1 MMKEQPY
8 HQLIIYVAVYFFFN
22 SFLLPEGLLYTTL
35 LTPVMVY
42 FLFKEREIK
51 KIYVWSLALL
61 IPIPFHVLQGVVVNS
76 YLISS
81 VMVFTALIFLICV
94 YYAVKKYVDILDSLF
109 RKVLLINALFV
120 FIALIVLPIPGIRDL
135 FWYDVPFSKG
145 LDVILRLKLFT
156 YEASYYSLIMMPVF
170 LYFMMRVF
178 YDKEKHSLLIFLA
191 SVIPLLLSLS
201 FGVIGAFLLAFLI
214 SVLVFWAK
222 IPRTL
227 KRFSILSTLFMLVVL
242 GLVFIL
248 WPQNP
253 IYFRIEN
260 IFHGQDTSA
269 MGRLV
274 YSFMFARDI
283 IVQHN
288 IFFGIGPGQIKIIAH
303 DMIINYYKYH
313 GTLDNVVRI
322 PNAMAEIL
330 SIYGIY
336 GFVFKLFLE
345 VFFFVKKRIYNNHYA
360 LILFLFIFIYQFT
373 GSFIT
378 NVAELGIWAV
388 VFGTRFIEFDFPK
401 SQTAE
406 YNR

>member
-1 MMKEQPY
+1 MMKEQSY
-8 HQLIIYVAVYFFFN
+8 QQMIIFVVVYFFFN
-22 SFLLPEGLLYTTL
+22 SFLLPEGLLFTTI

-94 YYAVKKYVDILDSLF
+94 YYVVKKYTDILDSLF
-109 RKVLLINALFV
+109 HKVLLINALFV
-120 FIALIVLPIPGIRDL
+120 FIALIALPIPGISDL
-135 FWYDVPFSKG
+135 FWYDVPLTKG
-145 LDVILRLKLFT
+145 MEVVLRLKLFT
-156 YEASYYSLIMMPVF
+156 YEPSYYSLVMMPVF
-170 LYFMMRVF
+170 LYFLMRVF
-178 YDKEKHSLLIFLA
+178 YNTEEHPLLIFLA
-191 SVIPLLLSLS
+191 SVIPMFLSLS

-222 IPRTL
+222 IPKTL
-227 KRFSILSTLFMLVVL
+227 KRFSILSTLFMVFVL
-242 GLVFIL
+242 GLIFIL

-303 DMIINYYKYH
+303 DMIINHYKYH
-313 GTLDNVVRI
+313 GTLGDVVRI

-373 GSFIT
+373 GSFIN
-378 NVAELGIWAV
+378 NVAELGIWAL
-388 VFGTRFIEFDFPK
+388 VFGARFIEFDFPK
-401 SQTAE
+401 SQTSE
-406 YNR
+406 